1 MWVDSVGLLDFKS
14 SRSLLGLMA
23 SLLSFPS
30 QPVTDGPAHYQFE
43 VSALQPG
50 QLFREQRYALTPRA
64 GHTRDVGAPEPA
76 RGAEGVVEPAQV
88 VVDVAK
94 RVRLIGVAR
103 RAGRLHRDV
112 GIFREREHV
121 RQIRPPLTRARVPP
135 RATEVIEDQLEV
147 WVPLGDLA
155 DLRQKVRR
163 HHRDRQAG
171 PLCCRPQPVDRAVCR
186 PLALLRP
193 DEGEATAEHSRALLP
208 RVDQRAALRLV
219 EGEVAEDREPV
230 GMRAHGLYAE
240 LVRVR
245 IPRRVRRE
253 DGGIDAAGVHLLQ
266 GIFFEISGDLPVPRA
281 GGVARIPEMN
291 LRVDDQHGW
300 LLCWKMRTP
309 CFRNSASWRT
319 ASAATRASSRT
330 SPE

>member
-1 MWVDSVGLLDFKS
+1 MWVDSVGLLDFRS
-14 SRSLLGLMA
+14 SRSLLGLM
-23 SLLSFPS
+23 SYLLSFPS

-43 VSALQPG
+43 VAVLQPG
-50 QLFREQRYALTPRA
+50 QLFREQRYARTPRA
-64 GHTRDVGAPEPA
+64 WHARDGGAPEPA
-76 RGAEGVVEPAQV
+76 SGTEGVVEPAQV

-94 RVRLIGVAR
+94 RVGLIGVAR

-121 RQIRPPLTRARVPP
+121 RQIRPTLTRARVTP

-147 WVPLGDLA
+147 WVPLGNLG

-171 PLCCRPQPVDRAVCR
+171 PLRRRPQPVDGAVRR

-193 DEGEATAEHSRALLP
+193 DESEAAAEHSRALLP

-240 LVRVR
+240 PDRVR

-253 DGGIDAAGVHLLQ
+253 DGGIDAARAHLLQ
-266 GIFFEISGDLPVPRA
+266 GIFLELGRDQPVPRA
-281 GGVARIPEMN
+281 GGLARIPEMN
-291 LRVDDQHGW
+291 LSVDEQHDR
-300 LLCWKMRTP
+300 LLCWKGRG
-309 CFRNSASWRT
+309 SGKL
-319 ASAATRASSRT
+319 T
-330 SPE
+330 SPYG

>member
-1 MWVDSVGLLDFKS
+1 VWVDSVGWLDVGR
-14 SRSLLGLMA
+14 SRSLLGLM
-23 SLLSFPS
+23 SYLLSFPS
-30 QPVTDGPAHYQFE
+30 QPVTGGPAHYQFE
-43 VSALQPG
+43 VAALQPG
-50 QLFREQRYALTPRA
+50 QLFGEQRHALTPRA
-64 GHTRDVGAPEPA
+64 GHARDVGAPEPA
-76 RGAEGVVEPAQV
+76 RGAESVVEPAQV

-94 RVRLIGVAR
+94 RVGLIGVAR

-121 RQIRPPLTRARVPP
+121 RQIRPTLTRARVPP
-135 RATEVIEDQLEV
+135 RASEVIEDQLEV
-147 WVPLGDLA
+147 WVPPGDLG

-171 PLCCRPQPVDRAVCR
+171 PLCCRPQPVDRTVRR

-193 DEGEATAEHSRALLP
+193 DEGEATSEHSRALLP

-230 GMRAHGLYAE
+230 GMRAHGLDAE
-240 LVRVR
+240 LVRVW

-253 DGGIDAAGVHLLQ
+253 DGGIDTAGVHLLQ
-266 GIFFEISGDLPVPRA
+266 GIFLEIGGDLPVPRA

-291 LRVDDQHGW
+291 LRIDDQHGW
-300 LLCWKMRTP
+300 LLCWKE
-309 CFRNSASWRT
+309 
-319 ASAATRASSRT
+319 T
-330 SPE
+330 SPYG